1 MPTGQGRTLLRC
13 GLCVREDRPWGV
25 QPATVAMADV
35 REKTPRPLPAPPAKV
50 NRVSTGSRTTK
61 STELSQAVTWDS
73 LPWGQPET
81 SDTCQARNLPLVPT
95 SGLGL
100 GDGAF
105 HQSSGK
111 GQVFIRVETVRKDEP
126 YKGWRTP
133 AEVSVTRWT
142 RLGAA
147 V

>member
-25 QPATVAMADV
+25 QPAIVAMADV
-35 REKTPRPLPAPPAKV
+35 REEMPRPLPAPPAKV

-61 STELSQAVTWDS
+61 STELSQAALRY
-73 LPWGQPET
+73 LPSKEP
-81 SDTCQARNLPLVPT
+81 ALVWWLPT

-133 AEVSVTRWT
+133 AEASVTRWT